1 MSDLNLIPMPATIK
15 NLPGDFDTQLISS
28 IILKN
33 NSKKEKNC
41 AKLFQS
47 YLRPIGDISISSTKE
62 SQENQLIIEL
72 GRYSQIETEGYS
84 LLIGKDNAIYL
95 RASTASGLFYGFQTF
110 RQLCGMSLENGVKPE
125 KTTIPNCEIR
135 DAPRF
140 AYRGMHLDVSRHF
153 FDVGFVRDVYVF

>member
-72 GRYSQIETEGYS
+72 DKSSHIEAEGYS
-84 LLIGKDNAIYL
+84 LLIGKDDAIYL
-95 RASTASGLFYGFQTF
+95 KGSSASGLFYGFQTF
-110 RQLCGMSLENGVKPE
+110 RQLCDRSLESGIKPE
-125 KTTIPNCEIR
+125 KLVDKIYNQIHKLG
-135 DAPRF
+135 
-140 AYRGMHLDVSRHF
+140 YI
-153 FDVGFVRDVYVF
+153 